1 MSALR
6 TLLNNFR
13 ISKDDKNTPSTHT
26 RMPDKDL
33 NIYGGSYNVSN
44 KDEKEF
50 YNTLYEDLILKNE
63 KEYLTEKQLEN
74 GCLAVD
80 LDFRYNH
87 DVACRQHTRET
98 LDEIV
103 GLFIEQIEK
112 FSVLENA
119 FKVYAMEKP
128 NVNRLQDGSLTKDG
142 IHLLFTFAM
151 TKEQKQ
157 LIRNEVLK
165 EITTIDL
172 PLINTWDSVIDKGVI
187 EGTCNWTVYGCQKPA
202 NEAYKLVKIYDY
214 TIDPTDGN
222 LMVDMIE
229 NPELTKDMYIDLSVR
244 KQRSPVKP
252 NKNAL
257 SKLTKLQLP
266 DNKSSP
272 RSVAE
277 LDTATKDK
285 YIELLN
291 ICGSSETKILHPD
304 WYCIVTFLKTHGY
317 DKSVCQ
323 EFTEKFVN
331 NKLSE
336 LDNIWD
342 KHIKIETPMN
352 PKAIE
357 NITYKFN
364 PTGLASW
371 KLKYPEKNYIT
382 TPDNIIDN
390 YLCAKLIAPYL
401 NESLKI
407 CNNEWWALSDN
418 NLWQIVKKPVF
429 YVVTE
434 IRKYIDHSNADLTNK
449 IKLMPDGEEKNE
461 KIKLSKTYLSLYL
474 EINKGS
480 YNNKL
485 IEYLEKLLRDDHFT
499 EKLNINVN
507 QVVYKNGIYDLT
519 TSTLRPYILASDY
532 VTHTIPYDY
541 KSATDDEIKA
551 IKLELLKIC
560 NNNEMHL
567 DYYLSAL
574 GYAMTGDSSKMTE
587 FYYLMGV
594 KACNGKSVIFDAL
607 GDIIPNYV
615 VNIGSKSLEK
625 GYKDFHKEVASWLG
639 KRIGWVN
646 ELSKREQDAESIK
659 QIADGTKIKYPIM
672 YGGSGLMNIN
682 FKMFIISNNSI
693 RIDGDNGIARRLKV
707 MELDS
712 EFVDGLE
719 KDDPINCRFKKDINF
734 GTDLRNKYKYALMDL
749 IYQYSS
755 KFIKTNKFTEYPAE
769 WSKETKQTMEEN
781 NLFKE
786 FFYKWFI
793 VDKDAIVSKRVV
805 DDIIKMYPDKSIKVR
820 EEVKRIGVWYDY
832 DSLKKA
838 PKERVNGKYT
848 GFRAKTE
855 EELKAEHV
863 EEIEEIN

>member
-44 KDEKEF
+44 KDEKQF

-87 DVACRQHTRET
+87 DVTCRQHTRET
-98 LDEIV
+98 LDDLV
-103 GLFIEQIEK
+103 SLFIEQIEK
-112 FSVLENA
+112 FSVLDNA

-244 KQRSPVKP
+244 KQRPAVKP
-252 NKNAL
+252 NKIAL

-304 WYCIVTFLKTHGY
+304 WYCIVSFLKTHGY
-317 DKSVCQ
+317 DKSICQ

-382 TPDNIIDN
+382 TPDKIIDI
-390 YLCAKLIAPYL
+390 YLCSKLIAPYL
-401 NESLKI
+401 NETIKL
-407 CNNEWWALSDN
+407 CNNEWWALGNN
-418 NLWQIVKKPVF
+418 NLWSLIKEPTLFMVA
-429 YVVTE
+429 E

-449 IKLMPDGEEKNE
+449 IKNMPDGEEKNE
-461 KIKLSKTYLSLYL
+461 KLKISKTYLSLYT

-480 YNNKL
+480 YTTQLVKF
-485 IEYLEKLLRDDHFT
+485 LRPQLVDDNFT

-519 TSTLRPYILASDY
+519 TLTLRPYILPTDY
-532 VTHTIPYDY
+532 ISHTIPYDY
-541 KSATDDEIKA
+541 QPASDNDKKIIKA
-551 IKLELLKIC
+551 ELLKIC
-560 NNNEMHL
+560 NNKEKHL
-567 DYYLSAL
+567 EYYLNAL
-574 GYAMTGDSSKMTE
+574 GYAMTGDSIKFQE

-607 GDIIPNYV
+607 GDIIPNYIV
-615 VNIGSKSLEK
+615 KIESTALELNNQQL
-625 GYKDFHKEVASWLG
+625 HKEVSTWRG

-646 ELSKREQDAESIK
+646 ELSKRKQDCDVIK
-659 QIADGTKIKYPIM
+659 QIADGMPIKYKIM
-672 YGGSGLMNIN
+672 YGGSGNMNVN
-682 FKMFIISNNSI
+682 FKLFIVSNHSIS
-693 RIDGDNGIARRLKV
+693 IDGDKGIARRLKM

-712 EFVDGLE
+712 EFIDGLE
-719 KDDPINCRFKKDINF
+719 KDDPVNCRFKKDNNF
-734 GTDLRNKYKYALMDL
+734 GVDLRNKYKYALMDL
-749 IYQYSS
+749 IYEYSNKIIINE
-755 KFIKTNKFTEYPAE
+755 KFCEYPTEWNEETNETIKDNNKF
-769 WSKETKQTMEEN
+769 KD
-781 NLFKE
+781 
-786 FFYKWFI
+786 FFDKWFV
-793 VDKDAIVSKRVV
+793 VDKDAVVGKRVV
-805 DDIIKMYPDKSIKVR
+805 DDIVKMFGVDIKIR
-820 EEVKRIGVWYDY
+820 EELKRMGVWYEY
-832 DSLKKA
+832 DSTKKA
-838 PKERVNGKYT
+838 PKERMQGKYI
-848 GFRAKTE
+848 GFRARTE
-855 EELKAEHV
+855 EELKN
-863 EEIEEIN
+863 EEDEIS